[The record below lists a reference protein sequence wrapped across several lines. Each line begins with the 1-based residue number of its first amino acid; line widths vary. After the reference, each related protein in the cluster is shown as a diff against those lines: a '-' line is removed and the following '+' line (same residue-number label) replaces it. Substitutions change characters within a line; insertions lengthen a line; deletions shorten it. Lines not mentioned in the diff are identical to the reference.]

1 MIIGLGSPFFLNSV
15 TISFEHLICID
26 AEFASALLKNI
37 PFIFTVAGALFAFL
51 VINCFL
57 TSKQVIFNYKMTSL
71 YRQFYTFLIKK

>member
-37 PFIFTVAGALFAFL
+37 PFIFTVVGALFAFL